1 MTKLW
6 YYCTYS
12 FRRNWDMRKVFV
24 SVLVLSA
31 FVANM
36 DCYGAR
42 KRKSSKNARTASI
55 RERSVK
61 RMVSSTASSYSLAT
75 SSYSSSLLENLSRFQ
90 SSVFGEKLMYGKSY
104 ALQDMFT
111 IATHSYYYKNGSQA
125 ELKEQFCFGPYM
137 KLTGVGASSS
147 ATSSV
152 VEANGSL
159 QCVDLEKDTIY
170 SLSLLDATDGQ
181 IENALHTSS
190 VSGVVSGDQR
200 VAYVSRSGNPIATQ
214 YFNSEKYIDVSEYAK
229 KINEAVAMAKSSC
242 GSFKSDMDK
251 LKSQLGFGVA
261 LSSGIGVALS
271 GASTGVGIYNI
282 KKTNEVQSTIKKQEN
297 MQKNLE
303 EIARSS
309 DTGYQEVKDKNSG
322 KFDVSQKAE
331 KEIIADKRT
340 YKTKNEIS
348 KITDLRSLNA
358 TLVNKESC
366 EHIESFKEYCDK
378 LNNKCK
384 DLPSSENVN
393 DYLKGMQA
401 YSGGDE
407 YYEGCFSGSDENLTF
422 VDSIYYEL
430 KDGEKTDKECTGSD
444 KSKCTEEPKKNCVEL
459 KNDFN
464 AFENLTFVD
473 SIYYE
478 LKDGEKTDKECTGSD
493 KSKCTEEPKKNCVEL
508 KNDFNAL
515 SEDAKRRWIFQKDY
529 NTYSDLKK
537 QCDVANGKVDTVNK
551 SSEQYKK
558 YVDSVDSSM
567 KTSRNLD
574 IVQAGLSGAST
585 IASGVSLG
593 FSVSAI
599 GTVGDAIDE
608 LSKCNAA
615 ISKLRNVYGE
625 YKAELEADEEE

>member
-1 MTKLW
+1 
-6 YYCTYS
+6 
-12 FRRNWDMRKVFV
+12 MRKVFV

-36 DCYGAR
+36 ECYGAR

-61 RMVSSTASSYSLAT
+61 RTVSSTASSYSLAT

-229 KINEAVAMAKSSC
+229 KINEAVATAKSSC

-309 DTGYQEVKDKNSG
+309 GVTYQ
-322 KFDVSQKAE
+322 
-331 KEIIADKRT
+331 
-340 YKTKNEIS
+340 KNETKFQIETTTS
-348 KITDLRSLNA
+348 EEEKKKQTENEKKQQEAQRKGDQLKEEIETNTVLTSLNA
-358 TLVNKESC
+358 ELKPDANTCANL
-366 EHIESFKEYCDK
+366 ESFKEYCEKGQGKADCEK
-378 LNNKCK
+378 VT
-384 DLPSSENVN
+384 SSEDKKVKCCSDLSTDVKNEAMK
-393 DYLKGMQA
+393 L
-401 YSGGDE
+401 YSNNDE
-407 YYEGCFSGSDENLTF
+407 YYSNCWTGDKGATFRKEICYSD
-422 VDSIYYEL
+422 D
-430 KDGEKTDKECTGSD
+430 KKKTVCDDCNKTNCKYPETL
-444 KSKCTEEPKKNCVEL
+444 KNCVEL
-459 KNDFN
+459 
-464 AFENLTFVD
+464 E
-473 SIYYE
+473 
-478 LKDGEKTDKECTGSD
+478 SD
-493 KSKCTEEPKKNCVEL
+493 W
-508 KNDFNAL
+508 NAL
-515 SEDAKRRWIFQKDY
+515 SEDAKRRWIFSGAY
-529 NTYSDLKK
+529 EIYTDLKK

-551 SSEQYKK
+551 SADQYKK

-608 LSKCNAA
+608 LSKCNDA

>member
-1 MTKLW
+1 
-6 YYCTYS
+6 
-12 FRRNWDMRKVFV
+12 MRKVFV

-61 RMVSSTASSYSLAT
+61 RTVSSTASSYSLAT

-229 KINEAVAMAKSSC
+229 KINEAVATAKSSC

-309 DTGYQEVKDKNSG
+309 DTDYQEEKDKNPG

-331 KEIIADKRT
+331 KEIVADNRQDKE
-340 YKTKNEIS
+340 KNEIS
-348 KITDLRSLNA
+348 DKTDLKSLSA
-358 TLVNKESC
+358 TLVNGDSC
-366 EHIESFKEYCDK
+366 KNLESFKVWCT
-378 LNNKCK
+378 NNESIDCK
-384 DLPSSENVN
+384 TVKVDGKPVTCCGELSHTDEN
-393 DYLKGMQA
+393 LAMQR

-407 YYEGCFSGSDENLTF
+407 YYEGCFDSSNKLVEKICYSDADKTKVCDNCSQENCQ
-422 VDSIYYEL
+422 Y
-430 KDGEKTDKECTGSD
+430 SD
-444 KSKCTEEPKKNCVEL
+444 PKKNCVEL
-459 KNDFN
+459 KNDF
-464 AFENLTFVD
+464 
-473 SIYYE
+473 
-478 LKDGEKTDKECTGSD
+478 K
-493 KSKCTEEPKKNCVEL
+493 
-508 KNDFNAL
+508 AL
-515 SEDAKRRWIFQKDY
+515 SEDAKRRWIFSGAYDEYTK
-529 NTYSDLKK
+529 LKK
-537 QCDVANGKVDTVNK
+537 ECDVANGKVDTVNK
-551 SSEQYKK
+551 SAAQYKK
-558 YVDSVDSSM
+558 YVESVDSSM

-608 LSKCNAA
+608 LSKCNDA

>member
-1 MTKLW
+1 
-6 YYCTYS
+6 
-12 FRRNWDMRKVFV
+12 MRKVFV

-303 EIARSS
+303 EIARSN
-309 DTGYQEVKDKNSG
+309 DTVYQNVEENDKKSG
-322 KFDVSQKAE
+322 KFNVSKKAE
-331 KEIIADKRT
+331 KDIIADNRT
-340 YKTKNEIS
+340 DKTKNEIL
-348 KITDLRSLNA
+348 KITDLRSLDA
-358 TLVNKESC
+358 TLENKENC

-378 LNNKCK
+378 SVDKECNKAI
-384 DLPSSENVN
+384 PSSEKG
-393 DYLKGMQA
+393 DYLKGMKA

-407 YYEGCFSGSDENLTF
+407 YYEGCFSGPD
-422 VDSIYYEL
+422 
-430 KDGEKTDKECTGSD
+430 
-444 KSKCTEEPKKNCVEL
+444 
-459 KNDFN
+459 
-464 AFENLTFVD
+464 ENLTFVD

-574 IVQAGLSGAST
+574 IIQAGLSGAST

-599 GTVGDAIDE
+599 GTVGGAIDE

>member
-1 MTKLW
+1 
-6 YYCTYS
+6 
-12 FRRNWDMRKVFV
+12 MRKVFV

-55 RERSVK
+55 RERSIK
-61 RMVSSTASSYSLAT
+61 RTVSSTASSYSLAT

-229 KINEAVAMAKSSC
+229 KINEAVATAKSSC

-303 EIARSS
+303 EIARSN
-309 DTGYQEVKDKNSG
+309 DTDYKKKTFEIGKNIGKDENNNETTQG
-322 KFDVSQKAE
+322 NTGVQDR
-331 KEIIADKRT
+331 KE
-340 YKTKNEIS
+340 NEIS
-348 KITDLRSLNA
+348 KVTDLKSLSA
-358 TLVNKESC
+358 TLVNEGSC
-366 EHIESFKEYCDK
+366 KHIESFKEYCEKGPGKSGTLACGTVPSDE
-378 LNNKCK
+378 NKG
-384 DLPSSENVN
+384 N
-393 DYLKGMQA
+393 YLKGMKA
-401 YSGGDE
+401 YSGGGE
-407 YYEGCFSGSDENLTF
+407 YYEGCFDSANKLVEKICYSDA
-422 VDSIYYEL
+422 
-430 KDGEKTDKECTGSD
+430 GKTKVCDDCSQNCQYSD
-444 KSKCTEEPKKNCVEL
+444 PKKNCVEL
-459 KNDFN
+459 KNDF
-464 AFENLTFVD
+464 
-473 SIYYE
+473 
-478 LKDGEKTDKECTGSD
+478 K
-493 KSKCTEEPKKNCVEL
+493 
-508 KNDFNAL
+508 AL
-515 SEDAKRRWIFQKDY
+515 SEDAKRRWIFSEAYDKY
-529 NTYSDLKK
+529 TKLKK
-537 QCDVANGKVDTVNK
+537 ECDVANGKVDTVNK

-558 YVDSVDSSM
+558 YVESVDSSM

-608 LSKCNAA
+608 LSKCNDA

>member
-1 MTKLW
+1 
-6 YYCTYS
+6 
-12 FRRNWDMRKVFV
+12 MRKVFV

-55 RERSVK
+55 RERAVK
-61 RMVSSTASSYSLAT
+61 RTVSSTASSYSLAT

-170 SLSLLDATDGQ
+170 FLSLLDATDGQ

-229 KINEAVAMAKSSC
+229 KINEAVATAKSSC

-297 MQKNLE
+297 MQKNLN
-303 EIARSS
+303 EIAKSNGVTYENVEE
-309 DTGYQEVKDKNSG
+309 DGKKSG

-331 KEIIADKRT
+331 DEIENK
-340 YKTKNEIS
+340 KKNKIS
-348 KITDLRSLNA
+348 KFTDLRSLNA
-358 TLVNKESC
+358 TLKNDRSC
-366 EHIESFKEYCDK
+366 EHIESFKEYCEKGPGKSEDK
-378 LNNKCK
+378 KCK
-384 DLPSSENVN
+384 EIPSSEGDNK
-393 DYLKGMQA
+393 YLKGMRA

-407 YYEGCFSGSDENLTF
+407 YYEGCFSGPDDNLTLK
-422 VDSIYYEL
+422 DSICYEL
-430 KDGEKTDKECTGSD
+430 DSNGKKTDKECTG
-444 KSKCTEEPKKNCVEL
+444 C
-459 KNDFN
+459 
-464 AFENLTFVD
+464 
-473 SIYYE
+473 
-478 LKDGEKTDKECTGSD
+478 D

-515 SEDAKRRWIFQKDY
+515 SEDAKRRWIFSEAYDKY
-529 NTYSDLKK
+529 TKLKK
-537 QCDVANGKVDTVNK
+537 ECDVANGKVDTVNK
-551 SSEQYKK
+551 SKEQYKK
-558 YVDSVDSSM
+558 YVDSIDSSM

-608 LSKCNAA
+608 LSKCNDA

>member
-1 MTKLW
+1 
-6 YYCTYS
+6 
-12 FRRNWDMRKVFV
+12 MRKVFV

-55 RERSVK
+55 RERSIK
-61 RMVSSTASSYSLAT
+61 RTVSSTASSYSLAT

-229 KINEAVAMAKSSC
+229 KINEAVATAKSSC

-309 DTGYQEVKDKNSG
+309 DAGYQEATDKNSG
-322 KFDVSQKAE
+322 EFGVKQMAE
-331 KEIIADKRT
+331 KEIVADNRENKEE
-340 YKTKNEIS
+340 NAIS
-348 KITDLRSLNA
+348 KITDLKSLSA
-358 TLVNKESC
+358 TLVNKTSC
-366 EHIESFKEYCDK
+366 EKGPGKSGDK
-378 LNNKCK
+378 KCK
-384 DLPSSENVN
+384 DFPSSESGNN
-393 DYLKGMQA
+393 YLKGMKA

-407 YYEGCFSGSDENLTF
+407 YYDGCFSGPDDNLTLK
-422 VDSIYYEL
+422 DSICYEL
-430 KDGEKTDKECTGSD
+430 DSNGKKTDKECTG
-444 KSKCTEEPKKNCVEL
+444 C
-459 KNDFN
+459 
-464 AFENLTFVD
+464 
-473 SIYYE
+473 
-478 LKDGEKTDKECTGSD
+478 D

-515 SEDAKRRWIFQKDY
+515 SEDAKRRWIFSEAYDKY
-529 NTYSDLKK
+529 TKLKK
-537 QCDVANGKVDTVNK
+537 ECDVANGKVDTVDK

-608 LSKCNAA
+608 LSKCNDA

>member
-61 RMVSSTASSYSLAT
+61 RTVSSTASSYSLAT

-303 EIARSS
+303 EIARSN
-309 DTGYQEVKDKNSG
+309 DTDYKENNFTIGKNIGKTESESGTIQNTTNGSG
-322 KFDVSQKAE
+322 KE
-331 KEIIADKRT
+331 E
-340 YKTKNEIS
+340 TKNEINNT
-348 KITDLRSLNA
+348 TDLRSLNA
-358 TLVNKESC
+358 TLVNGKNC
-366 EHIESFKEYCDK
+366 EYTESFKKYCKEGPGKSGD
-378 LNNKCK
+378 NKCK
-384 DLPSSENVN
+384 DFPYSEDDNN
-393 DYLKGMQA
+393 YLKGMRA

-407 YYEGCFSGSDENLTF
+407 YYEGCFSGPDDNLKF
-422 VDSIYYEL
+422 VDSICYEL
-430 KDGEKTDKECTGSD
+430 KDGEKTDKKCTSCD
-444 KSKCTEEPKKNCVEL
+444 ESKCTK
-459 KNDFN
+459 
-464 AFENLTFVD
+464 
-473 SIYYE
+473 
-478 LKDGEKTDKECTGSD
+478 
-493 KSKCTEEPKKNCVEL
+493 EPKKNCVEL

-529 NTYSDLKK
+529 NAYSDLKK

-551 SSEQYKK
+551 SKEQYKK

-608 LSKCNAA
+608 LSKCNVA

>member
-61 RMVSSTASSYSLAT
+61 RTVSSTASSYSLAT

-229 KINEAVAMAKSSC
+229 KINEAVATAKSSC

-309 DTGYQEVKDKNSG
+309 DTDYQEEKDKNPG

-331 KEIIADKRT
+331 KEIVADNRQDKE
-340 YKTKNEIS
+340 KNEIS
-348 KITDLRSLNA
+348 DKTDLKSLSA
-358 TLVNKESC
+358 TLVNGDSC
-366 EHIESFKEYCDK
+366 KNLESFKVWCT
-378 LNNKCK
+378 NNESIDCK
-384 DLPSSENVN
+384 TVKVDGKPVTCCGELSHTDEN
-393 DYLKGMQA
+393 LAMQR

-407 YYEGCFSGSDENLTF
+407 YYEGCFDSSNKLVEKICYSDADKTKVCDNCSQENCQ
-422 VDSIYYEL
+422 Y
-430 KDGEKTDKECTGSD
+430 SD
-444 KSKCTEEPKKNCVEL
+444 PKKNCVEL
-459 KNDFN
+459 KNDF
-464 AFENLTFVD
+464 
-473 SIYYE
+473 
-478 LKDGEKTDKECTGSD
+478 K
-493 KSKCTEEPKKNCVEL
+493 
-508 KNDFNAL
+508 AL
-515 SEDAKRRWIFQKDY
+515 SEDAKRRWIFSGAYDEYTK
-529 NTYSDLKK
+529 LKK
-537 QCDVANGKVDTVNK
+537 ECDVANGKVDTVNK
-551 SSEQYKK
+551 SAAQYKK
-558 YVDSVDSSM
+558 YVESVDSSM

-608 LSKCNAA
+608 LSKCNDA

>member
-1 MTKLW
+1 
-6 YYCTYS
+6 
-12 FRRNWDMRKVFV
+12 MRKVFV

-229 KINEAVAMAKSSC
+229 KINEAVATAKSSC

-297 MQKNLE
+297 MQKNLN
-303 EIARSS
+303 EIARSNGVVYE
-309 DTGYQEVKDKNSG
+309 DVEEDGKKSG

-331 KEIIADKRT
+331 DEIENK
-340 YKTKNEIS
+340 KKNEIS
-348 KITDLRSLNA
+348 KFTDLRSLSA
-358 TLVNKESC
+358 TLENKESC
-366 EHIESFKEYCDK
+366 EHTESFKEYCEK
-378 LNNKCK
+378 GPGKSGTPACGTV
-384 DLPSSENVN
+384 PSDENSEN
-393 DYLKGMQA
+393 YLKVMEA

-407 YYEGCFSGSDENLTF
+407 YYEGCFSGPDDNLKLEEKICYSDP
-422 VDSIYYEL
+422 
-430 KDGEKTDKECTGSD
+430 KKTKVCDDCSQNCQYSD
-444 KSKCTEEPKKNCVEL
+444 PKKNCVEL
-459 KNDFN
+459 KNDF
-464 AFENLTFVD
+464 
-473 SIYYE
+473 
-478 LKDGEKTDKECTGSD
+478 K
-493 KSKCTEEPKKNCVEL
+493 
-508 KNDFNAL
+508 AL
-515 SEDAKRRWIFQKDY
+515 SEDVKRRWIFSKAYDEY
-529 NTYSDLKK
+529 TKLKK
-537 QCDVANGKVDTVNK
+537 KCDVANGKVDTVNK

-608 LSKCNAA
+608 LSKCNDA

>member
-1 MTKLW
+1 
-6 YYCTYS
+6 
-12 FRRNWDMRKVFV
+12 MRKVFV

-61 RMVSSTASSYSLAT
+61 RTVSSTASSYSLAT

-229 KINEAVAMAKSSC
+229 KINEAVATAKSSC

-309 DTGYQEVKDKNSG
+309 DTDYQEVTDKNSG

-331 KEIIADKRT
+331 KEIIADNRT
-340 YKTKNEIS
+340 DKTKNEIS
-348 KITDLRSLNA
+348 RITDLKSLNA
-358 TLVNKESC
+358 TLKNKDSC
-366 EHIESFKEYCDK
+366 EHIESFKEYCEK
-378 LNNKCK
+378 SENKKCK
-384 DLPSSENVN
+384 EIPSSEGDNK
-393 DYLKGMQA
+393 YLKGMRA

-407 YYEGCFSGSDENLTF
+407 YYEGCFDSNDKLVEKICYSDP
-422 VDSIYYEL
+422 D
-430 KDGEKTDKECTGSD
+430 KTKECNSCTQNDCQYSD
-444 KSKCTEEPKKNCVEL
+444 
-459 KNDFN
+459 
-464 AFENLTFVD
+464 
-473 SIYYE
+473 
-478 LKDGEKTDKECTGSD
+478 
-493 KSKCTEEPKKNCVEL
+493 PKKNCVEL

-515 SEDAKRRWIFQKDY
+515 SEDAKRRWIFSEAYDKY
-529 NTYSDLKK
+529 TKLKK
-537 QCDVANGKVDTVNK
+537 GCDVANGKVDTVNK

-608 LSKCNAA
+608 LSKCNDA